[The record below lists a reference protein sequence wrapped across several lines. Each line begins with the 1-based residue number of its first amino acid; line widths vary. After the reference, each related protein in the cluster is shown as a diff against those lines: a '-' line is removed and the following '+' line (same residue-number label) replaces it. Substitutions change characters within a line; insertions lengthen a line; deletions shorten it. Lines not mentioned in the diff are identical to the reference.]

1 MQSRPFVQSDC
12 ARSFRDKPVQW
23 HQHRQPTATRSS
35 TIPHRDFSIFT
46 VSASLP
52 PSLLPSRLIAMALAV
67 LGHTHTH
74 AGAHVRTAVACGAR
88 SAALCAGRG
97 AHARR
102 VGQAEASRDGG
113 GCTVAPVARLA
124 KRDAGNVARDASARS
139 CCAVHIGHEV
149 RAQVIALTLA
159 CAFGR
164 SCLFVGALISAPC
177 TAPHP
182 LRRASP
188 CRSRRA

>member
-1 MQSRPFVQSDC
+1 V
-12 ARSFRDKPVQW
+12 
-23 HQHRQPTATRSS
+23 
-35 TIPHRDFSIFT
+35 
-46 VSASLP
+46 
-52 PSLLPSRLIAMALAV
+52 
-67 LGHTHTH
+67 
-74 AGAHVRTAVACGAR
+74 
-88 SAALCAGRG
+88 
-97 AHARR
+97 
-102 VGQAEASRDGG
+102 
-113 GCTVAPVARLA
+113 
-124 KRDAGNVARDASARS
+124 RDASARL

-149 RAQVIALTLA
+149 RPQVIALTLA